1 MDESNVTPKEKVTST
16 FIDDAIKMFAKHVH
30 EDTAP
35 YDAPPAGDVE
45 SVFPNHIPL
54 EGAITKSQQTWA
66 AGAPGSLK
74 PHQEYYET
82 RNYTKEDI
90 ERIIRQDSERN
101 NYRYA
106 AQADPCKKDRMVDNG
121 CPMLSNL
128 DAVWAA
134 VGEVF
139 TEYKTANTCTL
150 LGLLEEKCPGM
161 NLSWEAGGNLM
172 VKGAT
177 TNIKHSDVKAAFA
190 GLQKITSDKVADQI
204 IASVLAKKIK
214 KLF

>member
-16 FIDDAIKMFAKHVH
+16 FIDDAIKMFAKNFT
-30 EDTAP
+30 EEETIKFQDTVTP
-35 YDAPPAGDVE
+35 GNY
-45 SVFPNHIPL
+45 PNYIPL
-54 EGAITKSQQTWA
+54 DGAITKSQQTWA

-74 PHQEYYET
+74 PHQEYYEP

-90 ERIIRQDSERN
+90 ERIIKQDSERN

-139 TEYKTANTCTL
+139 TEYKTANTNTL

-161 NLSWEAGGNLM
+161 NLAWEAGGNLM

-177 TNIKHSDVKAAFA
+177 TSIKHSDVKAAFA